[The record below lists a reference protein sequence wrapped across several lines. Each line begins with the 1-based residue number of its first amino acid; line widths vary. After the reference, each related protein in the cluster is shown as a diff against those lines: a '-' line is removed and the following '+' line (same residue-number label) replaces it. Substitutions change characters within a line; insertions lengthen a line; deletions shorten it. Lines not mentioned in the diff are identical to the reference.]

1 MDGVRAT
8 YAEIDAASARVA
20 NALVRDGVRPGDL
33 AAVYSRNSAD
43 AFVAALGIVRA
54 GAVWLPI
61 NARSSTDLN
70 VATLI
75 RFGCR
80 VVLHQAEYTD
90 AVERAVAE
98 IDGDP
103 VIAALPSGHDRTP
116 WEAWLGDA
124 DTTPPRIDLVGS
136 DLLAL
141 PQTGGTTGVPKGVM
155 LSHRNFCALAYGMR
169 LTYGGRIPVLLVGA
183 PMTHVGGRI
192 ALCSLTAGAR
202 TVVIDGLDPAT
213 VLRTIEAERVTDTF
227 APPTALYSLIEHPD
241 VETADTSSLVS
252 ISYGSAPISV
262 PRLKEAIGKLGPVL
276 RNGYGQTECPML
288 ITRFTPEDHFVDAD
302 PSGPLRPDDELG
314 TVGRATDLST
324 VAIVDD
330 DANPLPPGTRGE
342 IAVKGPMVSEGY
354 WQDPA
359 ATAAIR
365 RNGWHLT
372 GDIGEMDT
380 DGYLRIVD
388 RKKDM
393 IISGG
398 FNVYSADVETALNEH
413 PAVAMSAV
421 IGVPSDRWGEA
432 VKAFVVALPDA
443 VVGEAELIEHCRSRL
458 GSVMAPKSI
467 DVVDDLPRTPVG
479 KLDKKSLR
487 APFWVDTDRSI

>member
-8 YAEIDAASARVA
+8 YADIDAASAQVA

-70 VATLI
+70 IATLI

-80 VVLHQAEYTD
+80 VVLHQAEYAD

-103 VIAALPSGHDRTP
+103 VITALPTGSDRD
-116 WEAWLGDA
+116 AWDA
-124 DTTPPRIDLVGS
+124 WIRDVPTTTPAIELAGS
-136 DLLAL
+136 DLLSL

-169 LTYGGRIPVLLVGA
+169 LTYDRRIPVLMVGA

-213 VLRTIEAERVTDTF
+213 ALRTIEAERVTDTF
-227 APPTALYSLIEHPD
+227 MPPTALYALIAHPD

-252 ISYGSAPISV
+252 VSYGSAPVSV
-262 PRLKEAIGKLGPVL
+262 PKLKAAIGKLGPVL
-276 RNGYGQTECPML
+276 RNGYGQTECPMM
-288 ITRFTPEDHFVDAD
+288 ITRFTPEDHFVGAD
-302 PSGPLRPDDELG
+302 PAGTLRPDDELG
-314 TVGRATDLST
+314 TVGRETDLST

-354 WQDPA
+354 WQDPE

-372 GDIGEMDT
+372 GDIGEMDA

-398 FNVYSADVETALNEH
+398 FNVYSVDVETVLYDH
-413 PAVAMSAV
+413 PAVAMAAV
-421 IGVPSDRWGEA
+421 IGVPSERWGEE
-432 VKAFVVALPDA
+432 VRAFVVPADGRE
-443 VVGEAELIEHCRSRL
+443 VGQAELIEHCRSQL
-458 GSVMAPKSI
+458 GSVMTPKSI
-467 DVVDDLPRTPVG
+467 EIVDDLPRTPVG

-487 APFWVDTDRSI
+487 APFWAGRDRTI